1 MTQAQQYFKDQHE
14 LANKLHKGK
23 NRGVLNLRKFG
34 FNNYEITGIKI
45 GISRNTRPK
54 QNGRR
59 KSNRGTNNSIVNECS
74 K

>member
-1 MTQAQQYFKDQHE
+1 MTQEEQYFKEQHE
-14 LANKLHKGK
+14 IADNLHKGK

-54 QNGRR
+54 QNERRINKRR
-59 KSNRGTNNSIVNECS
+59 KSTS
-74 K
+74 